1 MQGSKPIQSNNYNGE
16 SIPSTDKNEADSNS
30 LKEYSE
36 IIFQSKET
44 TPLTRSQVQ
53 DATQKREIREQL
65 ALTPMGLSN
74 SNGETING
82 TYSLPI
88 SPDRDVQQ
96 QESTGYQE
104 SLGKILVSLKEKSNA
119 YELLLADLFTR
130 ILQFEKQVE
139 SLKVSLFR
147 QEDVQQ
153 LKGNL
158 DLMNVLFREVD
169 RNSSTR
175 LTASDLKWF
184 VESHLTSLLSYPER
198 FYDQLV

>member
-1 MQGSKPIQSNNYNGE
+1 M
-16 SIPSTDKNEADSNS
+16 
-30 LKEYSE
+30 
-36 IIFQSKET
+36 
-44 TPLTRSQVQ
+44 
-53 DATQKREIREQL
+53 
-65 ALTPMGLSN
+65 
-74 SNGETING
+74 
-82 TYSLPI
+82 
-88 SPDRDVQQ
+88 
-96 QESTGYQE
+96 
-104 SLGKILVSLKEKSNA
+104 SLKEKSNA

-198 FYDQLV
+198 FYDQLVQLFEGQAY